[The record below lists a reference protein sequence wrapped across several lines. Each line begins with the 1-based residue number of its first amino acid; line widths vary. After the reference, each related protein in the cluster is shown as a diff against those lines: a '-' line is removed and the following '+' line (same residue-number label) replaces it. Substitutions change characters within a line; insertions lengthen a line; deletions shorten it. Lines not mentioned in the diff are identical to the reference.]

1 MKFGDLIA
9 LAKAGYKPSEIKELL
24 SMDAESSAGVEKPAE
39 TAPKEETQ
47 PEPEKTEEKPAEPEA
62 EKPEDINND
71 MHELQAE
78 IDRLRQQLA
87 KAQKENTM
95 TDMSGSLKDPQEEL
109 NEIVRRFM

>member
-24 SMDAESSAGVEKPAE
+24 SLDAESAGVEKPAE
-39 TAPKEETQ
+39 TVPKEETQ

-78 IDRLRQQLA
+78 IDRLREQLA
-87 KAQKENTM
+87 KAQKQNTS
-95 TDMSGSLKDPQEEL
+95 TDTSGNLKDPQEEL

>member
-24 SMDAESSAGVEKPAE
+24 SLDAESAGVEKPAE
-39 TAPKEETQ
+39 TVPKEETQ
-47 PEPEKTEEKPAEPEA
+47 PEPEKTEEKPADPEA
-62 EKPEDINND
+62 EKPEDIDD

-87 KAQKENTM
+87 KAQEENTKKD
-95 TDMSGSLKDPQEEL
+95 TSGNLKDPQEEL